1 MAFEPGDSD
10 ELDFAMDVVGESVG
24 NPEPTMAVLRRL
36 RDAARE
42 EGC

>member
-1 MAFEPGDSD
+1 MRFEIGDSD

-24 NPEPTMAVLRRL
+24 DPEPTITVLRRL